1 MNTQLV
7 LIDTWWNVNLQKSSS
22 ELPIYRFNRY
32 MVECEYGIGRDVVV
46 YQLVLIDTWWN
57 VNFIYATIRK
67 TDILVL
73 IDTWWNVN
81 RMIYISRFGQGIGFN
96 RYMVECEFHSAL
108 GMLEPVNSFNRYMV
122 ECE

>member
-1 MNTQLV
+1 MNGLHLTMNTQLV

-57 VNFIYATIRK
+57 VNTQLHSFLT
-67 TDILVL
+67 LHPQVL
-73 IDTWWNVN
+73 IDTLWNVN
-81 RMIYISRFGQGIGFN
+81 RCICSQKLKRQAF
-96 RYMVECEFHSAL
+96 
-108 GMLEPVNSFNRYMV
+108 
-122 ECE
+122 